1 MSTMVGVRSSEMDV
15 MMTHNT
21 LLTKLPEALLYT
33 NTVQHARDH
42 SFCSSTLLYNCKVT
56 KLNYHL
62 LSIQRI
68 RE

>member
-1 MSTMVGVRSSEMDV
+1 MVGVRSSEMDV

-42 SFCSSTLLYNCKVT
+42 KQFLLFY
-56 KLNYHL
+56 
-62 LSIQRI
+62 SII
-68 RE
+68 

>member
-42 SFCSSTLLYNCKVT
+42 KQFLLFY
-56 KLNYHL
+56 
-62 LSIQRI
+62 SII
-68 RE
+68 